1 MTHLRINLKTICAN
15 FGPVYGQMF
24 STGDS
29 VHDVEQCLNIS
40 TVSHITT
47 NSQTLSD
54 NFQENANIQ
63 QISWISTRKIFSQI
77 SRIFSISR
85 SIRQTD
91 QGY

>member
-54 NFQENANIQ
+54 NFQENAKKADFVDFHEENILTNFQ
-63 QISWISTRKIFSQI
+63 NFQHFQK
-77 SRIFSISR
+77 
-85 SIRQTD
+85 
-91 QGY
+91 Y